1 MQTLAVSCIL
11 IDMAFY
17 NKSISDTLKSIKA
30 SDRGLTN
37 AEAGRRLAQYG
48 LNSVKV
54 SSKPLWKKILEPF
67 LDIFTLVLVIAAA
80 ISLWHGEMIDAII
93 IIIIIAVSAII
104 FYIQQFSTDRVLRSL
119 SKHDQQKVDVLRS
132 GQTSQ
137 LDVTHLVPG
146 DIVTLSEGEKIPA
159 DLRIV
164 NTANAR
170 VDESQL
176 TGESEP
182 ISKSATTIAGEKEIY
197 EQQNMLFQGSFVVSG
212 TATGVVVATGNLTEF
227 GNLAQL
233 SKRDSARSP
242 IQKKI
247 DKLIT
252 KIIIAV
258 TAASIVAFGL
268 SIFRGVEVFES
279 LRFVMALT
287 VSAVP
292 ESLPIAISVV
302 LVLGMRRMA
311 TRKALVHQMRAIET
325 IGVITTIATDKTG
338 TLTKNKLTV
347 QDIWSLQSNTKQLS
361 SAIVHVINRGSSKS
375 HDPLDIALEEYA
387 RKKNIPEHGRPSK
400 ELPFNQDEAMSATTW
415 HNGKE
420 FLVYV
425 KGAPEQI
432 IQACN
437 LSSSDRKRAETAL
450 EEFATHGYRVI
461 GIASAQST
469 DEITTFSDV
478 PSKLKNK
485 TLHFEGFVAVA
496 DVLRP
501 EAARAI
507 RAALNA
513 GVSVRMITGDHFET
527 AYQIGRK
534 LEMVETRDQV
544 FDCRA
549 MAKMTDEELEPIV
562 ERTKVFSRV
571 IPEQK
576 YRLLTILKKHNI
588 TAMTG
593 DGVND
598 VPALTN
604 AHIGIAMG
612 SGSQIAKDAGGII
625 LLDDNFKTII
635 DAMREGRIVIA
646 NVRRMLFYL
655 LSTNAGELITMIG
668 ALLIGIKTPL
678 EPVQILWVNLVTD
691 TSMVI
696 PLGLEP
702 GEKHTMKRKP
712 KSPDEP
718 ILSRMLIQ
726 RMIIVAVTMAALT
739 LVVYVYFERHYAHT
753 YAQTAAFLVL
763 IVSQWANAFN
773 ARSSYDSVFTR
784 IKVMNKSFYVGLLI
798 SVALQLLAFFGPLGD
813 ILHLTRIDLWHITL
827 LSLIGFI
834 IPILTCEIHKW
845 YYRRKRSS
853 LQSKI
858 ASV

>member
-1 MQTLAVSCIL
+1 
-11 IDMAFY
+11 
-17 NKSISDTLKSIKA
+17 
-30 SDRGLTN
+30 
-37 AEAGRRLAQYG
+37 
-48 LNSVKV
+48 
-54 SSKPLWKKILEPF
+54 
-67 LDIFTLVLVIAAA
+67 
-80 ISLWHGEMIDAII
+80 
-93 IIIIIAVSAII
+93 
-104 FYIQQFSTDRVLRSL
+104 
-119 SKHDQQKVDVLRS
+119 
-132 GQTSQ
+132 
-137 LDVTHLVPG
+137 
-146 DIVTLSEGEKIPA
+146 
-159 DLRIV
+159 
-164 NTANAR
+164 
-170 VDESQL
+170 
-176 TGESEP
+176 
-182 ISKSATTIAGEKEIY
+182 
-197 EQQNMLFQGSFVVSG
+197 
-212 TATGVVVATGNLTEF
+212 
-227 GNLAQL
+227 
-233 SKRDSARSP
+233 
-242 IQKKI
+242 
-247 DKLIT
+247 
-252 KIIIAV
+252 
-258 TAASIVAFGL
+258 
-268 SIFRGVEVFES
+268 
-279 LRFVMALT
+279 
-287 VSAVP
+287 
-292 ESLPIAISVV
+292 
-302 LVLGMRRMA
+302 
-311 TRKALVHQMRAIET
+311 
-325 IGVITTIATDKTG
+325 
-338 TLTKNKLTV
+338 
-347 QDIWSLQSNTKQLS
+347 
-361 SAIVHVINRGSSKS
+361 
-375 HDPLDIALEEYA
+375 
-387 RKKNIPEHGRPSK
+387 
-400 ELPFNQDEAMSATTW
+400 
-415 HNGKE
+415 
-420 FLVYV
+420 
-425 KGAPEQI
+425 
-432 IQACN
+432 
-437 LSSSDRKRAETAL
+437 
-450 EEFATHGYRVI
+450 
-461 GIASAQST
+461 
-469 DEITTFSDV
+469 
-478 PSKLKNK
+478 
-485 TLHFEGFVAVA
+485 
-496 DVLRP
+496 
-501 EAARAI
+501 
-507 RAALNA
+507 
-513 GVSVRMITGDHFET
+513 
-527 AYQIGRK
+527 
-534 LEMVETRDQV
+534 
-544 FDCRA
+544 
-549 MAKMTDEELEPIV
+549 
-562 ERTKVFSRV
+562 
-571 IPEQK
+571 
-576 YRLLTILKKHNI
+576 
-588 TAMTG
+588 MTG